1 MYSPRSRRA
10 RRASTNEAKNAM
22 VSFTI
27 PSKLF
32 KVAHKESQST
42 PSTLRLVDR
51 HLTTLPAP
59 GTDKRK
65 DRASVAENHWRQM
78 LVSPLVGFLTEI
90 RNNTEW
96 VQLAG
101 HQGNFLPGRGG
112 TICKKWDE
120 GEQKVYEGLMDE
132 GEPLKEFVP
141 LFFKKITVGP
151 GDEYIE
157 LQDLL
162 SQFSNPCV
170 MDCKVGTRTFRESEV
185 SKEKLRMDLLAK
197 MMKLDPDEP
206 TEEEQKNGITKL
218 RYMVFR
224 EMLSSSRTLGFR
236 IEGIKLGGEDALT
249 TFKTKKSRADIG
261 EVITEQYLPRS
272 IGPSVRKKIQ
282 LVLRDRLEDLR
293 DAADSSEYFQTHAF
307 IGSSLLFVYDLT
319 GHAGI
324 WMIDF
329 GKTGPTDGGR
339 TITHREEWKLGNN
352 EDGYLF
358 GLDTMIDIFND
369 GIGD

>member
-1 MYSPRSRRA
+1 
-10 RRASTNEAKNAM
+10 M
-22 VSFTI
+22 VAFTI

-32 KVAHKESQST
+32 KAAHKESQAM
-42 PSTLRLVDR
+42 PATLRLVDR

-59 GTDKRK
+59 GTEKRR

-90 RNNTEW
+90 RNKTEW

-120 GEQKVYEGLMDE
+120 GEMKTYEGLMEE

-141 LFFKKITVGP
+141 LFYKKITVGP
-151 GDEYIE
+151 GEEYIE

-170 MDCKVGTRTFRESEV
+170 MDCKVGTRTFREVEV
-185 SKEKLRMDLLAK
+185 SKKNLRMDLLAK
-197 MMKLDPDEP
+197 MVKLDPDEP
-206 TEEEQKNGITKL
+206 TEEEHKNGITKL

-236 IEGIKLGGEDALT
+236 IEGIKLGGEEPLT
-249 TFKTKKSRADIG
+249 TFKTKRSQEEIA
-261 EVITEQYLPRS
+261 EVIREQYMPPS
-272 IGPSVRKKIQ
+272 IGPSCRKKIQ
-282 LVLRDRLEDLR
+282 IALRDRLEDLR
-293 DAADSSEYFQTHAF
+293 EACDSSDYFQTHEF

-319 GHAGI
+319 GHTGI

-329 GKTGPTDGGR
+329 GKTGPTKDNVP
-339 TITHREEWKLGNN
+339 ITHREEWKLGNH
-352 EDGYLF
+352 EDGYLM
-358 GLDTMIDIFND
+358 GLDNLIGIFD
-369 GIGD
+369 EAVGD